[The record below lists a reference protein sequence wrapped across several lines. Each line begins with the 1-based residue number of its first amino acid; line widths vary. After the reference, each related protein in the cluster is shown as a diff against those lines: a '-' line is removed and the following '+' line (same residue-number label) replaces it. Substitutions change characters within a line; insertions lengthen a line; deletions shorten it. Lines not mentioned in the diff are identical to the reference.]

1 MLIKNIVLEEKKRN
15 TEMIAAYEK
24 ALESLPKGNL
34 SVKKVGNNKYYYLKY
49 RNDKKIITD
58 YIGKAAGKI
67 KYIAEQIKR
76 RKHYEAML
84 AELNKENKVIL
95 KIIRGF

>member
-1 MLIKNIVLEEKKRN
+1 MLIKSIVLEEKKRN
-15 TEMIAAYEK
+15 TEMIASYEK

-34 SVKKVGNNKYYYLKY
+34 SVKKVGNNEYYYLKY
-49 RNDKKIITD
+49 RNDKKVMTD

-67 KYIAEQIKR
+67 KYIEEQIKR

-84 AELNKENKVIL
+84 AELSKEKKVIS
-95 KIIRGF
+95 KILGGF